1 MSHDKI
7 MAWEKR
13 RRKRYY
19 YSKRRLAGRVVSD
32 YVGAGE
38 AAGVIATLEVL
49 YREQR
54 IAEQR
59 HRRCEQESHRAAD
72 AEIDR
77 LGGGIRLL
85 VAAALLARGYHTHK
99 GQWRLRDDRQ
109 DTHTDEGA
117 KAAP

>member
-1 MSHDKI
+1 

-19 YSKRRLAGRVVSD
+19 YSKRRLAGRIVSD
-32 YVGAGE
+32 YVGATE
-38 AAGVIATLEVL
+38 AAGVIAALEAL

-54 IAEQR
+54 IAEQYQW
-59 HRRCEQESHRAAD
+59 RCEQESHQAAD
-72 AEIDR
+72 AEIDS
-77 LGGGIRLL
+77 LGAGIRLL

-109 DTHTDEGA
+109 DIDTSEGA
-117 KAAP
+117 ETTP